1 MLSQMSDLSG
11 EYLLRGDDA
20 ASLLLGS
27 LGGGSVGDLGL
38 CGQLRVLPGLGVQ
51 RVLDGGWRVSHSC
64 MNRVYFIL

>member
-51 RVLDGGWRVSHSC
+51 RVLWGWRVSHPC